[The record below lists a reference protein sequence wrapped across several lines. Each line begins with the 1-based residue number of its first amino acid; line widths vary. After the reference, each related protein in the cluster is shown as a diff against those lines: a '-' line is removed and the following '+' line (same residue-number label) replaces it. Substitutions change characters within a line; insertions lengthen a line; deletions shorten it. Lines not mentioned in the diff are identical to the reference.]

1 MTASETGDGLRTTEI
16 SLQVIECLVELDGA
30 RTEEVA
36 AQLGIAQS
44 TAHRHLSSLREFGYV
59 VKDGE
64 VHRVGL
70 KFLTVG
76 GYARSRIPSFDLA
89 RDAVDKLAE
98 QTGERAQ
105 FVVHEQGQRIFLYTR
120 TGENAVRAEARIGR
134 RGPLHPSAAGKAML
148 AQFPEEKVRAIV
160 DRHGLEP
167 VTENTITDIDEL
179 LAELEEIAE
188 RGVAYNREESTPELH
203 AVGTPVLTSDGNV
216 YGALSVSGP
225 AYRLTDDALES
236 DLSDVIR
243 GLAHEL
249 ELNIKYDN

>member
-1 MTASETGDGLRTTEI
+1 MTAPDTGDGLRTTEI

-36 AQLGIAQS
+36 AYLDIAQS
-44 TAHRHLSSLREFGYV
+44 TAHRHLTSLRDFGYV
-59 VKDGE
+59 VKEDE
-64 VHRVGL
+64 VHKVGL
-70 KFLTVG
+70 QFLTVG
-76 GYARSRIPSFDLA
+76 GYARSRIESFDLA

-134 RGPLHPSAAGKAML
+134 RGPLHPSAAGKAIL
-148 AQFPEEKVRAIV
+148 SQFSEEKVQDIV
-160 DRHGLEP
+160 DQHGLEP
-167 VTENTITDIDEL
+167 VTENTITDVDEL
-179 LAELEEIAE
+179 FAELEEIE
-188 RGVAYNREESTPELH
+188 DQGVAYNREESTPGLH
-203 AVGTPVLTSDGNV
+203 AVGTPVLTPEGDV

-236 DLSDVIR
+236 ELSDVIR

-249 ELNIKYDN
+249 ELNIKYDS